1 MTGLLDSD
9 QIKALAGEE
18 SVRGVLVRM
27 TLQEAEGADRD
38 ELELLEQALEL
49 LLSRFQSL
57 PGDAS

>member
-1 MTGLLDSD
+1 MNRVLDSD
-9 QIKALAGEE
+9 QIKALADEE

-27 TLQEAEGADRD
+27 ALQEAEGADRD

-57 PGDAS
+57 PGDTS